1 MMKIL
6 LVACNAKF
14 IHSNPALYDLYS
26 YAGPFREQLVLKEFT
41 INQTEDEVLREIY
54 REEPSV
60 VCFSCYIWNIDFI
73 RKLAGNLKK
82 ILPGTAIWAGGPEVS
97 YEAERVLDE
106 NPFLTGVMRGE
117 GEKTFRSLCG
127 CYLSGSPGLSEIR
140 GLTYRDK
147 GRILTTPDREVM
159 DLSELVFPYS
169 DPEIFANRIIYYESS
184 RGCPFRC
191 SYCLSSVDKRL
202 RFRDISLVEKELQF
216 FLDRKVPQVKFV
228 DRTFNCS
235 HAHCKAIWS
244 YLLRHDNQ
252 VTNFHFEIAADL
264 LDEEEL
270 DLLKRMRP
278 GYVQLEIGVQSTN
291 PRTLEEI
298 QRKMDFRR
306 LSEVVTR
313 IRSYGSIHQHLDL
326 IAGLPW
332 EDMESFKASFEEV
345 YRLRPDQLQLGF
357 LKVLPGSPMA
367 ERAREYDL
375 VFKSNPPYEV
385 LSTRWLSYKEI
396 LELKTVENMVE
407 IYYNSGQ
414 FQNGIAFLEKHFGT
428 AYEMFLA
435 LGMYYGRKGYEQIS
449 HSRMKRYEILMEFF
463 KEEGLW
469 GEEAKECL
477 LVDLYLREKLK
488 KRPSFAPVSPEEEKR
503 LRMLKKEKGL
513 PASVHL
519 ECMSRGR
526 ILAFDYENRDPLHHN
541 AHVTEISG

>member
-1 MMKIL
+1 M
-6 LVACNAKF
+6 F
-14 IHSNPALYDLYS
+14 Y
-26 YAGPFREQLVLKEFT
+26 
-41 INQTEDEVLREIY
+41 
-54 REEPSV
+54 
-60 VCFSCYIWNIDFI
+60 
-73 RKLAGNLKK
+73 
-82 ILPGTAIWAGGPEVS
+82 
-97 YEAERVLDE
+97 
-106 NPFLTGVMRGE
+106 
-117 GEKTFRSLCG
+117 LCG

-375 VFKSNPPYEV
+375 VFRNIKPMLTDTQ
-385 LSTRWLSYKEI
+385 LSGRTKAI
-396 LELKTVENMVE
+396 
-407 IYYNSGQ
+407 IYIIQVKN
-414 FQNGIAFLEKHFGT
+414 
-428 AYEMFLA
+428 
-435 LGMYYGRKGYEQIS
+435 
-449 HSRMKRYEILMEFF
+449 
-463 KEEGLW
+463 
-469 GEEAKECL
+469 
-477 LVDLYLREKLK
+477 
-488 KRPSFAPVSPEEEKR
+488 
-503 LRMLKKEKGL
+503 
-513 PASVHL
+513 
-519 ECMSRGR
+519 
-526 ILAFDYENRDPLHHN
+526 
-541 AHVTEISG
+541 